1 MFTIVLQ
8 KKNNCRF
15 FQWDDKEEEFQ
26 IEVKFEDEDDT
37 TVEIAPK
44 KKVVVV
50 DDYDSVL
57 LEKLSVLQLNDSSDD
72 DSNY

>member
-1 MFTIVLQ
+1 MQ

-37 TVEIAPK
+37 NAEFTPK
-44 KKVVVV
+44 KKVVAVGN
-50 DDYDSVL
+50 YDL
-57 LEKLSVLQLNDSSDD
+57 EPLEKLSVLQLNDSSDD
-72 DSNY
+72 DSGY